1 MKLSELR
8 EILGIVNPEALTK
21 YRGVYTYRVGFYY
34 TFGNDHRKV
43 RDSITEALNK
53 AGIDAVV
60 ISSGEQFK
68 PFRGGD
74 TLKQGSHW
82 WVNFQIIGEK

>member
-1 MKLSELR
+1 MKLDELR
-8 EILGIVNPEALTK
+8 EVLGIDNPEALTK
-21 YRGVYTYRVGFYY
+21 YRGVYTYRVGFFFTNGY
-34 TFGNDHRKV
+34 DHRKV
-43 RDSITEALNK
+43 RDSLTENLSK

-60 ISSGEQFK
+60 IDSGEQWK

-82 WVNFQIIGEK
+82 WVKFQIVGEK